1 MLFNSS
7 EFIFVYLPLV
17 FSAFLFLLRFAGYGP
32 TVYFM
37 AAASL
42 AFYGY
47 WEPAYTFLILTSMVV
62 NYASGLLLVPGA
74 ISSPWRRSVALWLGI
89 GFNVA
94 LLGYFKYSQML
105 TDAWT
110 FVSGD
115 DPVNLGVVL
124 PLAISFFTFQQIA
137 YLVDTYQGKLQGIE
151 GGRGEYAL
159 FVTFFPQLIAGPIV
173 HYRRVVPQ
181 FRSAWQVRF
190 SSHEFAIGLSIFLI
204 GLFKKVAI
212 ADGLG
217 DYSIQLFNRLEGGYN
232 LTSPEAIAALL
243 SYTLEIYFD
252 FSGYSDM
259 AIGLG
264 RMFGIRLP
272 INFYSPYKSGS
283 VREYWRRWNI
293 TLGAFF
299 REYVYLPLGGN
310 RRGEFRTDLNNVAVM
325 TLSGLWHGAGWN
337 FIVWGFLHGIVMVLE
352 RHLTPLKDWLFA
364 PLNRTA
370 IGSRVATG
378 ISRLY
383 LFIMIMMLF
392 AVFRL
397 TTLDDILYL
406 WTQIVSIDFATL
418 RAVTDTFIAEN
429 GRLAG
434 RLMQGLSMNVNDG
447 VAWTNLLILALV
459 VTFFMPNT
467 YQLFAVDEDSDET
480 TQRLTWQT
488 AVISGVL
495 GAWAIILVLSS
506 TAKEFI
512 YFAF

>member
-1 MLFNSS
+1 MLFNSID
-7 EFIFVYLPLV
+7 FIFIYLPLI

-32 TVYFM
+32 TVYFL

-47 WEPAYTFLILTSMVV
+47 WKPAYTFLILTSMLV
-62 NYASGLLLVPGA
+62 NYGLGSFLAPNLRALQQHRVK
-74 ISSPWRRSVALWLGI
+74 ILWLGI
-89 GFNVA
+89 SFNVL

-105 TDAWT
+105 ADAVT
-110 FVSGD
+110 LVAGRESVD
-115 DPVNLGVVL
+115 LNVVL

-137 YLVDTYQGKLQGIE
+137 YLVDTYRGKLQGIE
-151 GGRGEYAL
+151 GSRAEYAL

-181 FRSAWQVRF
+181 FRSAWKAPF

-217 DYSIQLFNRLEGGYN
+217 EYSLHMFDRLEGGYN
-232 LTSPEAIAALL
+232 LTSPEALAALL

-283 VREYWRRWNI
+283 VREFWRRWNI
-293 TLGAFF
+293 TLGTFF
-299 REYVYLPLGGN
+299 RDYVYLPLGGS
-310 RRGEFRTDLNNVAVM
+310 RKSEFRTNLNNLTVM

-337 FIVWGFLHGIVMVLE
+337 FIVWGFLHGTVMVVE
-352 RHLTPLKDWLFA
+352 RMLTPGKDRVKNSLV
-364 PLNRTA
+364 RT
-370 IGSRVATG
+370 
-378 ISRLY
+378 RLGG
-383 LFIMIMMLF
+383 LF
-392 AVFRL
+392 AVFISRFYLFVVIMMLWATFRL
-397 TTLDDILYL
+397 STLDDILYI
-406 WTQIVSIDFATL
+406 WTQILSIDLATIKSMS
-418 RAVTDTFIAEN
+418 ATFYAEN
-429 GRLAG
+429 GRVLERLAG
-434 RLMQGLSMNVNDG
+434 GMSVNVVDE
-447 VAWTNLLILALV
+447 VAWANLIILALV
-459 VTFFMPNT
+459 VVFFLPNT
-467 YQLFAVDEDSDET
+467 FQLFSVEEDSDES
-480 TQRLTWQT
+480 TQKLTWR
-488 AVISGVL
+488 AAIVVGAL
-495 GAWAIILVLSS
+495 GAWALVLVLSS

>member
-1 MLFNSS
+1 MLFNSID
-7 EFIFVYLPLV
+7 FIFIYLPLI

-32 TVYFM
+32 TVYFL

-47 WEPAYTFLILTSMVV
+47 WKPAYTFLILTSMLV
-62 NYASGLLLVPGA
+62 NFGLGSFLAPNARALQQHRVK
-74 ISSPWRRSVALWLGI
+74 ILWLGI
-89 GFNVA
+89 SFNVL

-105 TDAWT
+105 ADAVT
-110 FVSGD
+110 LVAGRESVD
-115 DPVNLGVVL
+115 LNVVL

-137 YLVDTYQGKLQGIE
+137 YLVDTYRGKLQGIE
-151 GGRGEYAL
+151 GSRAEYAL

-181 FRSAWQVRF
+181 FRSAWKAPF

-217 DYSIQLFNRLEGGYN
+217 EYSLHMFDRLEGGYN
-232 LTSPEAIAALL
+232 LTSPEALAALL

-299 REYVYLPLGGN
+299 RDYVYLPLGGS
-310 RRGEFRTDLNNVAVM
+310 RKGEFRANLNNIAVM

-337 FIVWGFLHGIVMVLE
+337 FIVWGFLHGAVMVVE
-352 RHLTPLKDWLFA
+352 RLLSPGKDRIKSSLIRTRVGALFA
-364 PLNRTA
+364 LC
-370 IGSRVATG
+370 V
-378 ISRLY
+378 SRLY
-383 LFIMIMMLF
+383 LFVMIMMLF

-397 TTLDDILYL
+397 TTLDDILYI
-406 WTQIVSIDFATL
+406 WTQILSIDFATIK
-418 RAVTDTFIAEN
+418 AISTTFVVEN
-429 GRLAG
+429 GRLLD
-434 RLMQGLSMNVNDG
+434 RLGSGLSINMVDH
-447 VAWTNLLILALV
+447 VAWANMLILALV
-459 VTFFMPNT
+459 VVFFLPNT
-467 YQLFAVDEDSDET
+467 YQLFSVEEDSDES
-480 TQRLTWQT
+480 TQKLTWRA
-488 AVISGVL
+488 AVIVGVL
-495 GAWAIILVLSS
+495 GAWALILVLSS

>member
-1 MLFNSS
+1 MLFNSV
-7 EFIFVYLPLV
+7 EFIFVYLPLI
-17 FSAFLFLLRFAGYGP
+17 FSGFLFLFRFIGYGS

-47 WEPAYTFLILTSMVV
+47 WEPVYTFLILTSMLV
-62 NYASGLLLVPGA
+62 NYGFGLVLSPDSTFDPGH
-74 ISSPWRRSVALWLGI
+74 RSRTLWLGV

-105 TDAWT
+105 TDAYV
-110 FVSGD
+110 FVSGV
-115 DPVNLGVVL
+115 DPIDLDVVL

-137 YLVDTYQGKLQGIE
+137 YLVDTYQGKLQGIG

-173 HYRRVVPQ
+173 HYRHVVPQ
-181 FRSAWQVRF
+181 FRANWQHRF
-190 SSHEFAIGLSIFLI
+190 STHEFAIGISIFLI

-217 DYSIQLFNRLEGGYN
+217 DHSLHVFDRLEGGYN
-232 LTSPEAIAALL
+232 LSPPEAIGALL

-299 REYVYLPLGGN
+299 RDYVYLPLGGN
-310 RRGEFRTDLNNVAVM
+310 RRGELRTDLNTIAVM

-337 FIVWGFLHGIVMVLE
+337 FVVWGFLHGIVMVLE
-352 RHLTPLKDWLFA
+352 RLLTPIKDRFIGLSENRPAGRLF
-364 PLNRTA
+364 
-370 IGSRVATG
+370 ATG

-383 LFIMIMMLF
+383 MFVTIMMLF

-406 WTQIVSIDFATL
+406 WKQMLSIDLTTV
-418 RAVTDTFIAEN
+418 RSITETYIAEN
-429 GRLAG
+429 GRLLE
-434 RLMQGLSMNVNDG
+434 RLSQGLSINMKDQ
-447 VAWTNLLILALV
+447 VAWTNLLILSLIV
-459 VTFFMPNT
+459 VLLMPNT
-467 YQLFAVDEDSDET
+467 YQLFSVEEDSDES
-480 TQRLTWQT
+480 TQKLTWQG
-488 AVISGVL
+488 AVITGVL
-495 GAWAIILVLSS
+495 GAWAVILVLSS